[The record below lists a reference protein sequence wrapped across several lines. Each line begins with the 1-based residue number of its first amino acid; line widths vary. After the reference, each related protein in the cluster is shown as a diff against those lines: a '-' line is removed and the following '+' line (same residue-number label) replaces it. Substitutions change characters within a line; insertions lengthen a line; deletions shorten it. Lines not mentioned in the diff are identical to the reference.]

1 MTDRYDD
8 PNFMD
13 KVWEFEL
20 EMRDKNNRIFLPTG
34 YSLESAYRAL
44 KKENKQLRIRLK
56 AKKKWYQFW
65 KNRN

>member
-20 EMRDKNNRIFLPTG
+20 KMRDKNNRLNIPTG

-44 KKENKQLRIRLK
+44 KKENERLRIRLK
-56 AKKKWYQFW
+56 AKKKWWEFW
-65 KNRN
+65 RK